1 MDLRR
6 TDAPSQGRL
15 STQGRESR
23 ELASMIVLHRKT
35 LAGVE
40 VASLPDLSMQFIHVA
55 THYTQEKNA
64 AEAHYAE
71 QIG

>member
-1 MDLRR
+1 
-6 TDAPSQGRL
+6 
-15 STQGRESR
+15 
-23 ELASMIVLHRKT
+23 MIVLHRKT